1 MLDTSQELLTGLLL
15 RSFLCG
21 CLLGVLYSIIKITR
35 VAVKEI
41 FGDRGKAFRIFEFI
55 FIFTGDVFFGICAGI
70 VSILLIY
77 HVNYGM
83 FRGMVYLGMI
93 FGFLLYYLTVGKLV
107 QKISEKLMRGVIFL
121 IKKLIFILLMPF
133 YMIFK
138 GLFFIYRLTIGKII
152 AKIIMALKKRS
163 EKRKSVLNTEAQV
176 ADDLQKENL

>member
-1 MLDTSQELLTGLLL
+1 M
-15 RSFLCG
+15 
-21 CLLGVLYSIIKITR
+21 
-35 VAVKEI
+35 
-41 FGDRGKAFRIFEFI
+41 
-55 FIFTGDVFFGICAGI
+55 
-70 VSILLIY
+70 LIY